1 MGKNVSKEKI
11 KKATFKDI
19 IAKATNKK
27 KNAYKD
33 KDILVPSMGKTML
46 FVKPSE
52 DKLFELIDEMQG
64 KKSHS
69 EQIAFLRK
77 LIFWCCPQ
85 LQDQEL
91 QEEIGVIDP
100 YDIVKEV
107 FEIDDLTAIA
117 DDLTPLLN
125 IGAVVEADAEIKN

>member
-1 MGKNVSKEKI
+1 MSKSIGKEKL

-19 IAKATNKK
+19 LAAAALKK
-27 KNAYKD
+27 KNAFKS

-52 DKLFELIDEMQG
+52 DKLFELLDEMQG
-64 KKSHS
+64 NKSHS

-91 QEEIGVIDP
+91 QEEVGVVDP
-100 YDIVKEV
+100 YDIVKEI
-107 FEIDDLTAIA
+107 FEIDDLTAIS
-117 DDLTPLLN
+117 DELTPLLN
-125 IGAVVEADAEIKN
+125 VGSVVEADKEIKN

>member
-1 MGKNVSKEKI
+1 MSKSIGKEKL

-19 IAKATNKK
+19 LAAAALKK
-27 KNAYKD
+27 KNAFKS
-33 KDILVPSMGKTML
+33 KDILVPSMRKTML

-52 DKLFELIDEMQG
+52 DKLFELLDEMQG
-64 KKSHS
+64 NKSHS

-91 QEEIGVIDP
+91 QEEVGVVDP
-100 YDIVKEV
+100 YDIVKEI
-107 FEIDDLTAIA
+107 FEIDDLTAIS
-117 DDLTPLLN
+117 DELTPLLN
-125 IGAVVEADAEIKN
+125 VGSVVEADKEIKN